1 MTEQQTPPPLPALPD
16 GYTMRPPRRS
26 DAEGVVALVNAT
38 DSALGADAD
47 ETLAD
52 LLAEWDD
59 PDHDLMNGAW
69 LIEDAN
75 GQVVGF
81 EHCQEHANSGELDVD
96 GYVHPQHTGRGLG
109 TYLMRLAERR
119 AHALIAKYP
128 AEAEVRLIVHCY
140 SHDQAAVAL
149 FAAEGY
155 SVVRQFWRMVIDMAE
170 APAAVTFPNGI
181 SVRRFVL
188 GQDDHATHA
197 AVTEVFRDSWGFVP
211 LSFDEWA
218 ATRIRREDF
227 DPQWWLL
234 AIDEATQEI
243 AGFALGNLRGEAQD
257 FGWVRALGVRRP
269 YRKQGLG
276 LTLLRYAF
284 GEFYKHGL
292 KSVGLGVDTQN
303 ITGATRLY
311 ERAGMYAKFCFD
323 RAEKVIRNG
332 VLLKRVNV
340 GE

>member
-1 MTEQQTPPPLPALPD
+1 MTEQALPPLPALPD
-16 GYTMRPPRRS
+16 GYTMRPPRRE
-26 DAEGVVALVNAT
+26 DAESVVALVNAA
-38 DSALGADAD
+38 DIALGADAD

-59 PDHDLMNGAW
+59 PDHDLVNGAW
-69 LIEDAN
+69 LIEAAD

-81 EHCQEHANSGELDVD
+81 EHCQEHAHSGELDVD

-109 TYLMRLAERR
+109 TYLLRLAERR
-119 AHALIAKYP
+119 AHALIANYP
-128 AEAEVRLIVHCY
+128 AEAEVRMIAHCY
-140 SHDQAAVAL
+140 SHDQASVAL
-149 FAAEGY
+149 FGAEGY
-155 SVVRQFWRMVIDMAE
+155 HVSRQFWRMVIDLPT
-170 APAAVTFPNGI
+170 APEPVTLPSGI

-211 LSFDEWA
+211 LTFEEWA
-218 ATRIRREDF
+218 VTRIRREDF
-227 DPQWWLL
+227 DPYWWLL

-257 FGWVRALGVRRP
+257 VGWVRSLGVRRP

-284 GEFYKHGL
+284 GEFYQHGL
-292 KSVGLGVDTQN
+292 RSVGLGVDTQN
-303 ITGATRLY
+303 TTGATRLY
-311 ERAGMYAKFCFD
+311 ERAGMYPKTCFD
-323 RAEKVIRNG
+323 RVEKVLREG
-332 VLLKRVNV
+332 VPLKRVD
-340 GE
+340 GGA